1 MSEMAVP
8 SVDVVIPVYN
18 APVLTRRCID
28 SVVSCLGKSIA
39 HIYIQDDASGIETRE
54 MLDNLPYE
62 CVHVHHSQKNQ
73 GFGTSVNEAI
83 GRSDASYV
91 LVLNSDT
98 EVSEDFLPPMCA
110 AFVVDSKL
118 AVMIPA
124 GNGYADY
131 NLNQHIRQPG
141 GYILTHRLA
150 GYAFLIRRSVFQEVG
165 GFDPAFGRG
174 YYEDIDLGRRIDQQ
188 NWRMGVLPDTH
199 IYHKG
204 GGSFGRSWAYR
215 ALKRRSRTLYFSR
228 YPNAQRNILLL
239 TGSCLLAD
247 FPSNLLNAVE
257 NVFREGGGVHWLTSE
272 PSTHLFCLHMLN
284 SSANLSVTVR
294 LMLLR
299 GWLRLDKRISDIW
312 ILPDA
317 PRLLRASLLLLG
329 RARGVK
335 ILLWGG
341 GSATQNGTAKLLS
354 K

>member
-1 MSEMAVP
+1 M
-8 SVDVVIPVYN
+8 
-18 APVLTRRCID
+18 
-28 SVVSCLGKSIA
+28 
-39 HIYIQDDASGIETRE
+39 
-54 MLDNLPYE
+54 
-62 CVHVHHSQKNQ
+62 
-73 GFGTSVNEAI
+73 
-83 GRSDASYV
+83 
-91 LVLNSDT
+91 
-98 EVSEDFLPPMCA
+98 
-110 AFVVDSKL
+110 
-118 AVMIPA
+118 
-124 GNGYADY
+124 
-131 NLNQHIRQPG
+131 
-141 GYILTHRLA
+141 
-150 GYAFLIRRSVFQEVG
+150 IRRSVFQEVG

-188 NWRMGVLPDTH
+188 NWRMGVHPDTL

-317 PRLLRASLLLLG
+317 PRLLRASLVLLG

>member
-1 MSEMAVP
+1 MNDMAVP

-28 SVVSCLGKSIA
+28 SVVSYLGKSIS
-39 HIYIQDDASGIETRE
+39 HIYIQDDASDDETRK
-54 MLDNLPYE
+54 MLDDLRYT

-83 GRSDASYV
+83 GRSNASYV

-98 EVSEDFLPPMCA
+98 EVSEDFLPSLCTALA
-110 AFVVDSKL
+110 ADSKL
-118 AVMIPA
+118 AVIIPA

-131 NLNQHIRQPG
+131 DLNQHLLQPG

-150 GYAFLIRRSVFQEVG
+150 GYAFLIRRNVFQEVG

-174 YYEDIDLGRRIDQQ
+174 YYEDIDLGRRIDH
-188 NWRMGVLPDTH
+188 NGWRMGVHPGTF

-215 ALKRRSRTLYFSR
+215 ALKRRSRNLYFSR
-228 YPNAQRNILLL
+228 YPCARRNVMLLSSCHLL
-239 TGSCLLAD
+239 TDL
-247 FPSNLLNAVE
+247 PSNLLNGIE
-257 NVFREGGGVHWLTSE
+257 DVFRKGGSVHWLTPE
-272 PSTHLFCLHMLN
+272 PASHLFCLHMLN
-284 SSANLSVTVR
+284 STTSL
-294 LMLLR
+294 LMTIRFILLR

-312 ILPDA
+312 IFSDA
-317 PRLLRASLLLLG
+317 PRFLRAFLMQLG
-329 RARGVK
+329 RVRGVK
-335 ILLWGG
+335 IHLWRKDSETLNDSGR
-341 GSATQNGTAKLLS
+341 SLS

>member
-1 MSEMAVP
+1 MNDMAVP

-28 SVVSCLGKSIA
+28 SVVSYLGKSIS
-39 HIYIQDDASGIETRE
+39 HIYIQDDASDDETRK
-54 MLDNLPYE
+54 MLDDLQYT

-98 EVSEDFLPPMCA
+98 EISEDFLPSLCTALA
-110 AFVVDSKL
+110 ADSKL
-118 AVMIPA
+118 AVIIPA
-124 GNGYADY
+124 GNSYADY
-131 NLNQHIRQPG
+131 DLNQHLLQPG

-150 GYAFLIRRSVFQEVG
+150 GYAFLIRRSVFQGVG

-174 YYEDIDLGRRIDQQ
+174 YYEDIDLGRRIDH
-188 NWRMGVLPDTH
+188 NGWRMGVHPGAF

-215 ALKRRSRTLYFSR
+215 ALKRRSRNLYFSR
-228 YPNAQRNILLL
+228 YPCARRNVILLSSCRLL
-239 TGSCLLAD
+239 TDL
-247 FPSNLLNAVE
+247 PSNLINGIE
-257 NVFREGGGVHWLTSE
+257 DVFRKGGSVHWFTPE
-272 PSTHLFCLHMLN
+272 PASHLLCLHMLN
-284 SSANLSVTVR
+284 STTSL
-294 LMLLR
+294 LMTIRFILLR

-312 ILPDA
+312 IFSDA
-317 PRLLRASLLLLG
+317 PRFLRAFLVQLG
-329 RARGVK
+329 RIRGVK
-335 ILLWGG
+335 IHLWKKDAETLND
-341 GSATQNGTAKLLS
+341 SSRSHS